1 MTTVTERPARATRE
15 RKPEISD
22 RARAETRLGQ
32 KLVAPAIVLMLV
44 VTAFP
49 MIRALYLSLFR
60 YSLTAPDDR
69 EFVGLSQLRHG
80 PDRPAVLEDT
90 VEHGALSWWSRW
102 ASSW

>member
-1 MTTVTERPARATRE
+1 MTTVTEAPPSARE

-49 MIRALYLSLFR
+49 MIRALYLSLYN
-60 YSLTAPDDR
+60 YSLTAPEDR
-69 EFVGLSQLRHG
+69 EFVGFGNYLTALTDQLFWKTTG
-80 PDRPAVLEDT
+80 VTVLYMLVT
-90 VEHGALSWWSRW
+90 VAFELE
-102 ASSW
+102 